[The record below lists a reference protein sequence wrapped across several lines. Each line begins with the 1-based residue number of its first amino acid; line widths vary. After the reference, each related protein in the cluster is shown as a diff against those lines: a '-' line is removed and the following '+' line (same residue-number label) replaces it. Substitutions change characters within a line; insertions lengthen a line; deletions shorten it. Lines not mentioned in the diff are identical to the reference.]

1 VNVPRVRFR
10 IWWIMVATAI
20 VAVLLAWLNVAVA
33 LALVCM
39 VLIAVVP
46 VAYSSPK
53 RRLLVASWV
62 VALYPVMIPVYL
74 YATGLTAWCVLGNR
88 PRPSVDDP
96 KSLGPIVHVPSA
108 MFYLSIQ
115 SWPIVWKIAAGAYG
129 ILTID
134 WLRRQS
140 NGFPLLI
147 PPCAW
152 LVAYIALI
160 RDHMAV
166 LVWYMD

>member
-74 YATGLTAWCVLGNR
+74 
-88 PRPSVDDP
+88 
-96 KSLGPIVHVPSA
+96 
-108 MFYLSIQ
+108 
-115 SWPIVWKIAAGAYG
+115 
-129 ILTID
+129 
-134 WLRRQS
+134 
-140 NGFPLLI
+140 
-147 PPCAW
+147 
-152 LVAYIALI
+152 
-160 RDHMAV
+160 
-166 LVWYMD
+166 